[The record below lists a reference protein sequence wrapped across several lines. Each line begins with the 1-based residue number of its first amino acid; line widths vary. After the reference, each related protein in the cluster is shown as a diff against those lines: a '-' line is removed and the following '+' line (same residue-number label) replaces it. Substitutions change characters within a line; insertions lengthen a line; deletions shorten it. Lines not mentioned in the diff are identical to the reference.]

1 MIQQKLIQQW
11 GFITHGD
18 MPLLIAHNRLTQ
30 CLVRCGR
37 SRFTCAAQDVDNMI
51 EAIENAGDYVR
62 DVAVTSHELERM
74 KQAI

>member
-30 CLVRCGR
+30 CSVRCGR
-37 SRFTCAAQDVDNMI
+37 ARFTCAAQDVDTMI

-62 DVAVTSHELERM
+62 DVAVTSRELDAW
-74 KQAI
+74 KQAL